1 MARHTYPRYL
11 NRCGWN
17 ALLPARDAGPALEGD
32 RLADLVVVGAGYTG
46 FGAARRWAE
55 LNPSH
60 EIVIIDSSEV
70 GEGSPGRNSGFLLE
84 ISLANDADPT
94 QMARMREC
102 NELIGAT
109 MRRIC
114 DLVEEHRI
122 DCQLER
128 AGTFRAAAGEAGKR
142 ALASYELF
150 LDRAGL
156 PWERLDRAGLEQ
168 RLGTAFYAE
177 GLYSPH
183 CYLAQP
189 AALIRG
195 LAGALP
201 PSVSLYE
208 NTPALGFERS
218 GDRWRVRTPGGTLSC
233 DRLMLAN
240 NAFTKKLGVGASQLV
255 AMYTYAGLTAPLPD
269 AILATLGSLDNWGL
283 LPAHRLGSTLRRTR
297 DGRLLIRSHYGY
309 ERETDNALI
318 ARRLADGLARRFP
331 HLGQVTFEHVWG
343 GATGF
348 TFNGSPIWGEH
359 APGLYVSSGCNGGGV
374 VKGTLFGELLSD
386 LADGGDVPDMHRL
399 FGQASWMPPEPF
411 REIGFRIISSL
422 ERRQGRAEL

>member
-1 MARHTYPRYL
+1 MARSTSPRYL
-11 NRCGWN
+11 NPCGWN
-17 ALLPARDAGPALEGD
+17 ALLPPAERRRPLEGD

-46 FGAARRWAE
+46 LGAARRWAE

-60 EIVIIDSSEV
+60 EIVVIDSSQV

-109 MRRIC
+109 MQKIC
-114 DLVEEHRI
+114 ALVAEHGI
-122 DCQLER
+122 DCQLAR
-128 AGTFRAAAGEAGKR
+128 AGTYRAAAGDAGRR

-150 LDRAGL
+150 LERAGL
-156 PWERLDRAGLEQ
+156 PFERLDRAALEA

-195 LAGALP
+195 LADSLP
-201 PSVSLYE
+201 PSVTICE
-208 NTPALGFERS
+208 DTPALGF
-218 GDRWRVRTPGGTLSC
+218 DRRRHRWDVRTPGGILSS

-240 NAFTKKLGVGASQLV
+240 NAFTKRLGVGGSRLV
-255 AMYTYAGLTAPLPD
+255 AMYTYAGLTAPLP
-269 AILATLGSLDNWGL
+269 AATLGTMGSVDDWGL

-309 ERETDNALI
+309 ERETDNARI
-318 ARRLADGLARRFP
+318 ARALKSGLERRFP
-331 HLGQVTFEHVWG
+331 QVGAVEFEYVWG

-374 VKGTLFGELLSD
+374 VKGTLFGELLAD
-386 LADGGDVPDMHRL
+386 LADGREVPDMDRL
-399 FGQASWMPPEPF
+399 FGRASWMPPEPL
-411 REIGFRIISSL
+411 RELGFRVISAL
-422 ERRQGRAEL
+422 ERQQGRAEI